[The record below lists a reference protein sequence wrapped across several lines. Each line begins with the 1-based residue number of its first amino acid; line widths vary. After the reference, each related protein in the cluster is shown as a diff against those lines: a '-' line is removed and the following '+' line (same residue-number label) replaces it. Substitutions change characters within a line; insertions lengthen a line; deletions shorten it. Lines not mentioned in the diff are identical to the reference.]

1 MFQGGTAK
9 NVVAQEAVLSGTLRA
24 CYLEDYEKLRALF
37 QEKLAGIEQ
46 ETETRIEAEIDE
58 EPIPPII
65 NDDELVDL
73 GLLTGKEIWGEDCR
87 LVTQLYLSGKEIWGE
102 DCRLVTQLYLSGDS
116 AAYYFHRAKGI
127 FMVFT
132 AEKPKE
138 KNYPLH
144 NGRFDF
150 SEEVLWKSVETLH
163 QFILNIKSV

>member
-37 QEKLAGIEQ
+37 LEKLAVIEQ
-46 ETETRIEAEIDE
+46 ETGTRIEAEIDE

-73 GLLTGKEIWGEDCR
+73 GLLTGKEIWGE
-87 LVTQLYLSGKEIWGE
+87 E
-102 DCRLVTQLYLSGDS
+102 CRLVTQLYLSGDS

-144 NGRFDF
+144 NGKFGF